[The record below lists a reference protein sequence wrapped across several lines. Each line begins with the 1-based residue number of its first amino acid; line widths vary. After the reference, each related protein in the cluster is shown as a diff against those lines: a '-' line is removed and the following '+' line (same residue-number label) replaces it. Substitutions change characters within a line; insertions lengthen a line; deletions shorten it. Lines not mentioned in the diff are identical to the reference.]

1 MWTSPPT
8 ARRLPV
14 AMARSGEVLKLTN
27 MTKISPVPKESH
39 GVSDSESEE
48 SNERRGML
56 QRAMDIL
63 SSFRPTDTSVS
74 PTELARRAGLSKA
87 TGHRIVKEMLDLG
100 FLERSNGGVR
110 LGLRMFEI
118 GQLVPRQRNLR
129 RAALPLM
136 QDLRE
141 ATRATVHL
149 AVLDGTDVLYID
161 ILGQS
166 DDLPSRIGGRLPSYA
181 TGVGK
186 AMLAFAPLFIQEAV
200 LEGEFLPYAPG
211 TIGNRSELEAELE
224 SARRWGV
231 AYDREESSAGVV
243 CAAAPIL
250 SLDGA
255 LLGGL
260 SVSSRAGQ
268 MNLQQIG
275 SAVHT
280 AALTL
285 GRTLAQEMTVRGGAA
300 PIAEYDDNYK
310 PAVRS
315 VTRSRDG
322 FQEVCA
328 RERDVKH

>member
-1 MWTSPPT
+1 MTVTPAADDESD
-8 ARRLPV
+8 
-14 AMARSGEVLKLTN
+14 RSLASGLDDD
-27 MTKISPVPKESH
+27 H
-39 GVSDSESEE
+39 GK
-48 SNERRGML
+48 RGML
-56 QRAMDIL
+56 QRAMSIL

-74 PTELARRAGLSKA
+74 PTELAKRAGLSKA
-87 TGHRIVKEMLDLG
+87 TGHRIVKEMLELG

-136 QDLRE
+136 HDLRE
-141 ATRATVHL
+141 AIRATVHL

-166 DDLPSRIGGRLPSYA
+166 DELPSRIGGRLPSYA

-186 AMLAFAPLFIQEAV
+186 AMLAFAPLFIQEQV

-211 TIGNRSELEAELE
+211 TIRSRAELESELE

-231 AYDREESSAGVV
+231 AYDREESTAGVV

-260 SVSSRAGQ
+260 SVSSRVGQ
-268 MNLQQIG
+268 MNLQQVAP
-275 SAVHT
+275 AVHT

-285 GRTLAQEMTVRGGAA
+285 GRMLAQEMAPRFGAA
-300 PIAEYDDNYK
+300 PIAEYDDNYARA
-310 PAVRS
+310 PRGSAP
-315 VTRSRDG
+315 G
-322 FQEVCA
+322 HEGYGEVYIH
-328 RERDVKH
+328 E

>member
-1 MWTSPPT
+1 MTETPAADGGSD
-8 ARRLPV
+8 
-14 AMARSGEVLKLTN
+14 RSLASG
-27 MTKISPVPKESH
+27 PDDDH
-39 GVSDSESEE
+39 GK
-48 SNERRGML
+48 RGML
-56 QRAMDIL
+56 QRAMSIL

-74 PTELARRAGLSKA
+74 PTELAKRAGLSKA
-87 TGHRIVKEMLDLG
+87 TGHRIVKEMLELG

-136 QDLRE
+136 HDLRE

-149 AVLDGTDVLYID
+149 AVLDGTDVLYIN

-166 DDLPSRIGGRLPSYA
+166 DELPSRIGGRLPSYA

-186 AMLAFAPLFIQEAV
+186 AMLAFAPLFIQEQV

-211 TIGNRSELEAELE
+211 TIRSRSELESELE

-231 AYDREESSAGVV
+231 AYDREESTAGVV
-243 CAAAPIL
+243 CAAPIL

-260 SVSSRAGQ
+260 SVSSRVGQ
-268 MNLQQIG
+268 MNLQQVAP
-275 SAVHT
+275 AVHT

-285 GRTLAQEMTVRGGAA
+285 GRMLAQEMAPRFGAA
-300 PIAEYDDNYK
+300 PIAEYDDNYART
-310 PAVRS
+310 PRGSAPGHQE
-315 VTRSRDG
+315 TREG
-322 FQEVCA
+322 FDHE
-328 RERDVKH
+328 

>member
-1 MWTSPPT
+1 MNAQRPLDDERVPS
-8 ARRLPV
+8 V
-14 AMARSGEVLKLTN
+14 NSGADEDQ
-27 MTKISPVPKESH
+27 S
-39 GVSDSESEE
+39 
-48 SNERRGML
+48 RRGML
-56 QRAMDIL
+56 QRAMVIL

-74 PTELARRAGLSKA
+74 PTELAKRAGLSKA
-87 TGHRIVKEMLDLG
+87 TGHRIVKEMLELG
-100 FLERSNGGVR
+100 FLERSSGGVR

-136 QDLRE
+136 HDLRE

-166 DDLPSRIGGRLPSYA
+166 DELPSRIGGRLPSYA

-186 AMLAFAPLFIQEAV
+186 AMLAFAPLFIQEQV
-200 LEGEFLPYAPG
+200 LEGEFLAYAPG
-211 TIGNRSELEAELE
+211 TIRNRAELE
-224 SARRWGV
+224 SELEFARRWGV

-260 SVSSRAGQ
+260 SVSSRVGQ
-268 MNLQQIG
+268 MNLQQVAA
-275 SAVHT
+275 AVHT

-285 GRTLAQEMTVRGGAA
+285 GRMLEQEMTPQFGNA
-300 PIAEYDDNYK
+300 PIAQYDDNYER
-310 PAVRS
+310 V
-315 VTRSRDG
+315 SRTARPLQHG
-322 FQEVCA
+322 IEEVYV
-328 RERDVKH
+328 RERKADV